1 MRPTCY
7 HVSMTDP
14 SLEFAAQEGVAAFQK
29 SDFPAAILAFEK
41 VTSAENASAHSWLV
55 LSQCYAAT
63 GDLAREDAALDTVLA
78 MEPRNVLAL
87 IRKGEGMAQ
96 RGDDRAAVSYFNLAL
111 SNAPAD
117 PPSGIARSLERTA
130 AASAAASGRFAAHL
144 EQSLDAAGFTA
155 GQRPPLFD
163 EAIGIMT
170 GRMPVQ
176 VQQPTSFFYPGL
188 PQTSFYDPGAF
199 PWVAALEAAAPEI
212 RAELVA
218 LLAEREGFHPYV
230 EGDPDRPNRGHA
242 LLDDRRWSAF
252 DLYRSGV
259 PVAENAAR
267 CPATIRALAKAP
279 LPFIAGRS
287 PMALF
292 SLLEARTHIPPH
304 WGMLNTRLICHLP
317 LIVPTSCR
325 LRVGNHQRLVE
336 QGRMMIFD
344 DSIEHEAWNDSDEV
358 RVVLL
363 FEIWR
368 PEISER
374 ERAALT
380 AMFAAVGDF

>member
-1 MRPTCY
+1 MNDR
-7 HVSMTDP
+7 SF
-14 SLEFAAQEGVAAFQK
+14 EAAAQEGVAAFQK
-29 SDFPAAILAFEK
+29 GDFAAATLAFEK
-41 VTSAENASAHSWLV
+41 VTSAENASGHSWLV

-63 GDLAREDAALDTVLA
+63 GDLVREDAALDTVLA

-87 IRKGEGMAQ
+87 IRKGEGMAK

-111 SNAPAD
+111 SNAPTD
-117 PPSGIARSLERTA
+117 PSPGMTRSLERAA
-130 AASAAASGRFAAHL
+130 AASAAASGRFIGHL
-144 EQSLDAAGFTA
+144 EQSLDAAGFA
-155 GQRPPLFD
+155 PAQRPALFD

-188 PQTSFYDPGAF
+188 PQTSFYDPASF
-199 PWVAALEAAAPEI
+199 DWVAAFEAAAPEI

-218 LLAEREGFHPYV
+218 LLDEREGFHPYV

-252 DLYRSGV
+252 DLYRSGQRV
-259 PVAENAAR
+259 EENLRR
-267 CPATIRALAKAP
+267 CPATTRALADVP
-279 LPFIAGRS
+279 LPSIPGRS

-292 SLLEARTHIPPH
+292 SLLEPRTHIPPH

-317 LIVPTSCR
+317 LIVPPRCR
-325 LRVGNHQRLVE
+325 LRVGNHERSVE
-336 QGRMMIFD
+336 PGRMMIFD

-358 RVVLL
+358 RIVLL

-368 PEISER
+368 PEIGER
-374 ERAALT
+374 EREALT
-380 AMFAAVGDF
+380 AMFAAVGDFGSASG

>member
-7 HVSMTDP
+7 EISMTDP
-14 SLEFAAQEGVAAFQK
+14 SLEIAAQEGVAAFQK

-111 SNAPAD
+111 SNAPVD
-117 PPSGIARSLERTA
+117 SSPGIARSLERAA

-144 EQSLDAAGFTA
+144 EQSLDAAGFAA
-155 GQRPPLFD
+155 GQRPALFD

-199 PWVAALEAAAPEI
+199 PWVAALEAAAPAI

-218 LLAEREGFHPYV
+218 LLDERDGFHPYV
-230 EGDPDRPNRGHA
+230 EGDADRPNRGHA

-252 DLYRSGV
+252 DLYRSGQ
-259 PVAENAAR
+259 PVKDNVRR
-267 CPATIRALAKAP
+267 CPATMRALAGAP
-279 LPFIAGRS
+279 LPLISGRS

-292 SLLEARTHIPPH
+292 SLLEPRTHIPPH

-317 LIVPTSCR
+317 LIVPPTCR
-325 LRVGNHQRLVE
+325 LRVGNHQRTVE
-336 QGRMMIFD
+336 PGRMMIFD
-344 DSIEHEAWNDSDEV
+344 DSIEHEAWNDSDKV